1 MKKKLISYK
10 DSGVNI
16 ALGNK
21 FVKHINTLTG
31 NNVKKGRKFNN
42 IGSFGSLYEIS
53 KLKIS
58 NICKIKI
65 IINFHSTD
73 STE

>member
-21 FVKHINTLTG
+21 FVRHINTLTG

-53 KLKIS
+53 KL
-58 NICKIKI
+58 
-65 IINFHSTD
+65 
-73 STE
+73 